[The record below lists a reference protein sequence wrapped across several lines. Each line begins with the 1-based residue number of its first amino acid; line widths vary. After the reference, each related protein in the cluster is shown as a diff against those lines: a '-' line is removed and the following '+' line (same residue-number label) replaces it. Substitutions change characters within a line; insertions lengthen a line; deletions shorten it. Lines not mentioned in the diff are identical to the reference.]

1 MESGSASPPHFLVST
16 QLSQALT
23 MLQEGAGS
31 LRALPPREP
40 PSLPHPSPSPP
51 TPPTAAAEPATPARR
66 RRWLSRDEAGHTHS
80 ILASL
85 AGPCQSRWKN
95 QRTLHSPNSF
105 SESSTPSQPPQVRV
119 FSKRVKTHPHIHQ
132 FSYFS
137 SQERGELRDG

>member
-1 MESGSASPPHFLVST
+1 MST

-31 LRALPPREP
+31 LRDLPPREP
-40 PSLPHPSPSPP
+40 PSAPHPMPLPP
-51 TPPTAAAEPATPARR
+51 LPTAAAEPAAPARR
-66 RRWLSRDEAGHTHS
+66 GRWMSHDEAGHTHS

-95 QRTLHSPNSF
+95 LRTLHSPNSF

-119 FSKRVKTHPHIHQ
+119 FSKRVKTQQLLTHIYTN
-132 FSYFS
+132 FLTSGPRS
-137 SQERGELRDG
+137 VGELRDG